1 MGFFQE
7 LKRIISKN
15 IKEEGL
21 GRWFIYPSIIVIFIV
36 IWAIQTVELIIELI
50 KSIW

>member
-7 LKRIISKN
+7 LKDFISKN
-15 IKEEGL
+15 VKEEGL
-21 GRWFIYPSIIVIFIV
+21 SRWFIYPSIIVIFII
-36 IWAIQTVELIIELI
+36 IWAVQTVELIIELI

>member
-7 LKRIISKN
+7 LKDFISKN
-15 IKEEGL
+15 VKEEGL
-21 GRWFIYPSIIVIFIV
+21 SRWLIYPSIIVVFII
-36 IWAIQTVELIIELI
+36 IWAVQTVELIIELI